1 MADVVL
7 KNIQKQYSGNDKLT
21 VKDFNI
27 DIKDKEFVVLVGP
40 SGCGKSTTLRMIA
53 GLEDITSGELYIDGK
68 LINDFSPKDRD
79 IAMVFQDYALYP
91 HMTVYENMA
100 FGLKLRKTPKDIID
114 KKVNEAAKILGLE
127 SELKKKPKHLSGGQ
141 RQRVAL
147 GRAIV
152 RNPKVFL
159 MDEPLSNLD
168 AKLRVEMRSQIT
180 KLHKELQTT
189 FIYVTHDQTEAM
201 TMGTR
206 IVIMKDGDVM
216 QIDTPQNAYEHP
228 NNLFVAQFI
237 GSPQMNIIKGK
248 VVEENG
254 RIIIDVCNK
263 LKVELLPYMQGMLE
277 EKGYLDNDVYL
288 GIRPEYI
295 SETEESSLEN
305 KFTVIKSKVEMA
317 EMMGFETYIHFNLG
331 GNKLIARVNSSN
343 SKSIDEEIF
352 LKIPAQNIHLF
363 DVSTEKI
370 ITS

>member
-1 MADVVL
+1 
-7 KNIQKQYSGNDKLT
+7 
-21 VKDFNI
+21 
-27 DIKDKEFVVLVGP
+27 
-40 SGCGKSTTLRMIA
+40 
-53 GLEDITSGELYIDGK
+53 
-68 LINDFSPKDRD
+68 
-79 IAMVFQDYALYP
+79 
-91 HMTVYENMA
+91 
-100 FGLKLRKTPKDIID
+100 
-114 KKVNEAAKILGLE
+114 
-127 SELKKKPKHLSGGQ
+127 
-141 RQRVAL
+141 
-147 GRAIV
+147 
-152 RNPKVFL
+152 
-159 MDEPLSNLD
+159 
-168 AKLRVEMRSQIT
+168 
-180 KLHKELQTT
+180 
-189 FIYVTHDQTEAM
+189 
-201 TMGTR
+201 
-206 IVIMKDGDVM
+206 MKDGDVM